1 MEAGRDRYITISL
14 VNLTASLSKQRL
26 IKAVAPEGNSQGSRF
41 WVFTAGGT
49 PFLLSPAAHLFRQQR
64 QLVSIAVEVGESLQ
78 LADAPRQVLKRQIE
92 SVKLACFYIYIKLKN
107 IKK

>member
-26 IKAVAPEGNSQGSRF
+26 IKAVAPEGNSHGSRF
-41 WVFTAGGT
+41 WVFTSGGT
-49 PFLLSPAAHLFRQQR
+49 SFLLSPAAHLFRQQR

-92 SVKLACFYIYIKLKN
+92 SVKLACFYIYQA
-107 IKK
+107 